1 MRAMREKISTI
12 KFVGQENRTGP
23 LDDSSDLRTRKKKHL
38 TAAQRKL
45 RELRSME
52 WHLKKDLERERRK
65 IKEVLEQE
73 KIEERLKEERKAK
86 WRMKPVRLSYS
97 IRS

>member
-1 MRAMREKISTI
+1 MRAI
-12 KFVGQENRTGP
+12 KKNILDQIRRWETEVTTG
-23 LDDSSDLRTRKKKHL
+23 DSSDPRSEEDKIKYRAT
-38 TAAQRKL
+38 QL
-45 RELRSME
+45 RELQSME